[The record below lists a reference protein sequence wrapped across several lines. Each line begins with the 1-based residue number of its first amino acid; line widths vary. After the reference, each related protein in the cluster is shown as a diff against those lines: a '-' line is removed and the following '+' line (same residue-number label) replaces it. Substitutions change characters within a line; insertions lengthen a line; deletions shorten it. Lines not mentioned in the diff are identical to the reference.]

1 MLYQLIRTNLTTR
14 TKTAEAE
21 IDAASKADAVA
32 LLIEGRGRSLTAWGS
47 APPQGHLTGWDGL
60 GGYCPGQGQAYYLQ
74 EVTA

>member
-21 IDAASKADAVA
+21 IEAGSKADAVA
-32 LLIEGRGRSLTAWGS
+32 LLIEGRGRSLIALGS
-47 APPQGHLTGWDGL
+47 GPPQCQLTGWDGL
-60 GGYCPGQGQAYYLQ
+60 GGFCPGQGQAYWLQ